1 MLLLPPVSTLTD
13 PRLPSPTLSRSRACR
28 IGWCTCS
35 APKARAWTPP
45 CPTPATCACRS
56 PALARSKASTS
67 PRPPPCCWRS
77 GQQPD
82 DAWRPSPDG
91 KQGTSPSHVY
101 GRRCPEAPGTRDAIL
116 AWIGPVTA
124 PSSSRPIA
132 LAQALTLLYA
142 TAGVR
147 SEEHTSELQ

>member
-1 MLLLPPVSTLTD
+1 MPISDWSSDVGS
-13 PRLPSPTLSRSRACR
+13 
-28 IGWCTCS
+28 
-35 APKARAWTPP
+35 
-45 CPTPATCACRS
+45 
-56 PALARSKASTS
+56 
-67 PRPPPCCWRS
+67 S

-91 KQGTSPSHVY
+91 KQGTSPSPVY

-132 LAQALTLLYA
+132 LAHALTLLYA
-142 TAGVR
+142 LAGVEIGSASCR
-147 SEEHTSELQ
+147 ERVGQYV

>member
-1 MLLLPPVSTLTD
+1 M
-13 PRLPSPTLSRSRACR
+13 
-28 IGWCTCS
+28 
-35 APKARAWTPP
+35 
-45 CPTPATCACRS
+45 PATCACRS

-91 KQGTSPSHVY
+91 KQGTSPSPVY

-132 LAQALTLLYA
+132 LAHALTLLYA
-142 TAGVR
+142 LAGVAAMWWLSPRVPYADAWRFLR
-147 SEEHTSELQ
+147 SEEHTSELPSLMRISYA